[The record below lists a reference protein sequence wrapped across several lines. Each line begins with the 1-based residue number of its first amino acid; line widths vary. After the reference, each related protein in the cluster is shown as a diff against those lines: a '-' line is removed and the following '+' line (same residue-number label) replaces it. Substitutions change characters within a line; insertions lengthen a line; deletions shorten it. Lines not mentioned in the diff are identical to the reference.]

1 MRRREL
7 ERRGYNAAMVIS
19 GLFILATI
27 WKLLLDLFKIDILLL
42 IVIAGTILGYDNFF
56 SIVAEATF
64 TIITSLTSNKRHRRT
79 RR

>member
-27 WKLLLDLFKIDILLL
+27 WKLLLDLFGIDISPL
-42 IVIAGTILGYDNFF
+42 IVISGTILGYDNFL

-64 TIITSLTSNKRHRRT
+64 TIITALTSNKRHRRT